1 MSLPRLA
8 TVTTPS
14 GTIAWRE
21 AGDGAPLVLLHGLGS
36 SSKSWVDQYEGLAA
50 GRRVIAWDCPGYGGS
65 EDLADPTPSVADY
78 LEALAH
84 LLDALSLGTVDMLG
98 HSMGGAHAGRF
109 AALWPHRVRRLMLSA
124 TKSKFG
130 GSGAE
135 GSPYLARLEEL
146 KTLGPERFGEARAAG
161 MLAPDPDPAVLE
173 RTKSISSEVRQSG
186 YGAACHMLAD
196 CDNTEALRGL
206 GVPTL
211 ILCGSADR
219 VAPLA
224 ESGRIAALVP
234 GSGLEVIDGAGHV
247 PYGERPE
254 AYNAAIVRFLT

>member
-1 MSLPRLA
+1 MSLPELS
-8 TVTTPS
+8 TVATPS

-36 SSKSWVDQYEGLAA
+36 SSKSWADQYEGLAA

-65 EDLADPTPSVADY
+65 DDPAVPAPSVADY
-78 LEALAH
+78 VEALTH
-84 LLDALSLGTVDMLG
+84 LLDALALSDVDLLG
-98 HSMGGAHAGRF
+98 HSMGGAHGGRF
-109 AALWPHRVRRLMLSA
+109 AALWPHRVRRLILSA

-130 GSGAE
+130 GPGRD
-135 GSPYLARLEEL
+135 GSAYLARLEEL
-146 KTLGPERFGEARAAG
+146 KRLGAERFGAARAAG
-161 MLAPDPDPAVLE
+161 MLGPDPGPAILE
-173 RTKSISSEVRQSG
+173 RTRSIASEVRPSG
-186 YGAACHMLAD
+186 YGPACHMLSD
-196 CDNTEALRGL
+196 CDNTEPLRSL
-206 GVPTL
+206 AMPTL

-224 ESGRIAALVP
+224 ESERIAALVP
-234 GSGLEVIDGAGHV
+234 GSRLEVIDGAGHV